1 MHMLSEDDLDL
12 RRDISPGSGT
22 LAEKWQYRQ
31 RRSHAFV
38 TCRNTVSI

>member
-22 LAEKWQYRQ
+22 LAEK
-31 RRSHAFV
+31 
-38 TCRNTVSI
+38 